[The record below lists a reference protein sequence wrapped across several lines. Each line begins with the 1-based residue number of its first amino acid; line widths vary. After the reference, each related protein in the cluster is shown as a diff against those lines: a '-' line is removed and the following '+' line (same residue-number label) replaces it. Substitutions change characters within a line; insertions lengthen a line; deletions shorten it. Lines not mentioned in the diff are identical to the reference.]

1 MTTSIL
7 PSRYKING
15 LLDSKN
21 EVMNNIEKICNAC
34 GTFMTYDIHQGLWS
48 VVINKAESTVSKH
61 FDDSNIIGPIQV
73 NGTSLLNLYNS
84 VRVEFPLR
92 DTADGTDFVQ
102 VTIPEVDRLANEPD
116 NTMTLRLDVCNEPV
130 QAEIIGLIELKQSR
144 IDQIVTFKSD
154 YSTLSL
160 NAGDVITITNDIYQ
174 FNAKPFRV
182 ITLNE
187 VDDADGSIKIEVTAL
202 AYDANVYDTSD
213 LGRYIRSDRNGIKTI
228 GAIGQP
234 IVPQL
239 YVFEQNVRPGIKVEA
254 TVPSGVVESMELW
267 LSTNGTD
274 YTQVG
279 TEVPVGGGA
288 FTAGDTVL
296 FDYDKLS
303 ANSIWVKVRG
313 MNSTTTG
320 PFSDAATFVG
330 FVPVQTTDAVSNNT
344 SVLDDSGNILPMLGL
359 SAMLALLNG
368 LINGDT
374 GPNSIIDTANLSTSD
389 TWDGSHKF
397 VQSTAPTTAVSGDIW
412 FKI

>member
-15 LLDSKN
+15 LLDSKS
-21 EVMNNIEKICNAC
+21 EVMSNIEKICNSC
-34 GTFMTYDIHQGLWS
+34 GTFMTYDIHSGLWS
-48 VVINKAESTVSKH
+48 VVINKAESTVTKH
-61 FDDSNIIGPIQV
+61 FDNSNIVGAIQV

-92 DTADGTDFVQ
+92 DTADGMDFVQ
-102 VTIPEVDRLANEPD
+102 VTIPEADRLANEPD
-116 NTMTLRLDVCNEPV
+116 NTMTLRLDMCNEPV

-144 IDQIVTFKSD
+144 IDQVITFTSD

-160 NAGDVITITNDIYQ
+160 NAGDIITVTNDIYQ

-187 VDDADGSIKIEVTAL
+187 VDDDAGTIKIQITAL

-234 IVPQL
+234 IVPQI
-239 YVFEQNVRPGIKVEA
+239 YVFEQSVRPGIKVEA
-254 TVPSGVVESMELW
+254 VVPSGVVETMELW
-267 LSTNGTD
+267 LSTDGTNF
-274 YTQVG
+274 TQIG
-279 TEVPVGGGA
+279 TEYPENATA
-288 FTAGDTVL
+288 FTAGDIVL

-313 MNSTTTG
+313 MNSTTSG
-320 PFSDAATFVG
+320 PFSDTAVYVG
-330 FVPVQTTDAVSNNT
+330 FVPVQTTDAISNNT
-344 SVLDDSGNILPMLGL
+344 SVLDDSGNILPLLGTA
-359 SAMLALLNG
+359 AMLALLNG

-374 GPNSIIDTANLSTSD
+374 GPNSIIETANLSTDD
-389 TWDGSHKF
+389 TWDGAHKF
-397 VQSTAPTTAVSGDIW
+397 VQSTAPATAVSGDIW